1 MKSRRCFKEILIST
15 NSSEFA
21 KRNENVRY
29 NRRLKAC
36 LFEEVFISINSFGNL
51 EEMTLA
57 NCEPGFKNISLPV
70 ECIGAFIESTSHQR
84 VFISIKFSLQDYL
97 PEGTQKYKRR
107 SEDHVSTSKII
118 SRLS

>member
-1 MKSRRCFKEILIST
+1 MKSRRVFKEILISS

-36 LFEEVFISINSFGNL
+36 LSEEVFISINSFGNL
-51 EEMTLA
+51 KKMTLA
-57 NCEPGFKNISLPV
+57 NYEPGFKNISLPI
-70 ECIGAFIESTSHQR
+70 ECIGTSIESTSRQKIL
-84 VFISIKFSLQDYL
+84 ISIEFSLRDYL

-107 SEDHVSTSKII
+107 SEDHVSTSKIT
-118 SRLS
+118 SRRS